1 MNAPT
6 SAYPAD
12 EEPVSTEAVGR
23 PTDPADDGE
32 SEQDLAPIGTEE
44 EFAALLSEIV
54 AEERPRLFS
63 LCEEYGDRVDG
74 WILAWGL
81 AFADRADV
89 VGADRGMSG
98 TFRSPESALRLLS
111 RRRKLRLL
119 WCDSGPPEHDP
130 EHDTV
135 SAEPAQ

>member
-1 MNAPT
+1 M
-6 SAYPAD
+6 
-12 EEPVSTEAVGR
+12 STEAVGR

-44 EFAALLSEIV
+44 EFATLLSEIV

-89 VGADRGMSG
+89 VGVDRGMSG
-98 TFRSPESALRLLS
+98 TFQSPESALRLLS

-119 WCDSGPPEHDP
+119 WCDSGPPD
-130 EHDTV
+130 HDTV
-135 SAEPAQ
+135 TAEPAQ

>member
-6 SAYPAD
+6 SAYSAD
-12 EEPVSTEAVGR
+12 EEPVPTGAVGR
-23 PTDPADDGE
+23 PTDPADEGG
-32 SEQDLAPIGTEE
+32 SEHDLAPIGTEE
-44 EFAALLSEIV
+44 EFATLLSEIV